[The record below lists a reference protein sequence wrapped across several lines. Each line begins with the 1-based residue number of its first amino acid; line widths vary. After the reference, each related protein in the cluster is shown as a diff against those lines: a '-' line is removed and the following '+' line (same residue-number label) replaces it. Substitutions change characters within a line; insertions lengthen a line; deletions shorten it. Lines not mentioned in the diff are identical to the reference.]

1 MQIILVL
8 IALIVL
14 GLGVTWYCADDQP
27 VLGPARPGRVTFK
40 QVVQNFFRDVADLC
54 APLFTRLLS
63 AWRWASPKVLNPTT
77 WAALAVNAAL
87 YAPLVTND
95 PTVAPLIQ
103 ALLAKYPLIGLAAAL
118 IGLWAT
124 RQVGAPRQ
132 IPPLSPHAGG
142 GLVSQAALQ

>member
-1 MQIILVL
+1 MWIIL
-8 IALIVL
+8 ALAALLAWPIL
-14 GLGVTWYCADDQP
+14 TWFFRDNEP
-27 VLGPARPGRVTFK
+27 VLAPYREGRVTFK
-40 QVVQNFFRDVADLC
+40 QVLQEIFRDVADLC